1 MTDNEIPGTSGT
13 GSTSGTGGAGTGTQD
28 GPRVSHE
35 EMRDLASI
43 RRSTTDKHIA
53 GVSGG
58 LGRHFDIDPVVFRVA
73 FVVLSFFGGAGLL
86 LYAAGWLLLPLDDGS
101 RATLDL
107 DNRSRSV
114 ALVGVCVLAA
124 LALIGDAWGPGWFP
138 WPLILVGLI
147 VWLVL
152 TRKDRREAREQ
163 VDAARTGLA
172 YADPEQPPTTAPP
185 LRPRNPRKRGPILFW
200 YTLALIGIGVG
211 ILGVFDLAGFDVL
224 GSAYPALVLG
234 IIATM
239 LLVGAFYG
247 RAGGLILLGLI
258 TAVVLSLSTVADR
271 WDGSQ
276 IRETP
281 ASAAELDSHYEASM
295 GEVVLD
301 LTEIEDLDELDGR
314 DIRVDLDMGRIEVIV
329 PRDLTVDVDARMEAG
344 GDIWLFGER
353 DGRTWAYSMTS
364 LQRGGADAPE
374 IDLDLD
380 LSFGEIRV
388 VTR

>member
-1 MTDNEIPGTSGT
+1 MTENET
-13 GSTSGTGGAGTGTQD
+13 TGTTGTDTHD
-28 GPRVSHE
+28 GPRVSHDQ
-35 EMRDLASI
+35 MRDLAQI

-86 LYAAGWLLLPLDDGS
+86 LYAAGWLLLPQDDGT

-107 DNRSRSV
+107 DQRSRSV
-114 ALVGVCVLAA
+114 ALVGVGVLAA
-124 LALIGDAWGPGWFP
+124 LALVGDAWGPGWFP

-152 TRKDRREAREQ
+152 TRRERREAREQ
-163 VDAARTGLA
+163 EAVASPAMT
-172 YADPEQPPTTAPP
+172 YADPAMPGPAPAP
-185 LRPRNPRKRGPILFW
+185 LRPRNPRKRGPILFF
-200 YTLALIGIGVG
+200 YTLALIGIG
-211 ILGVFDLAGFDVL
+211 LGVLGIFDLAGFDVL
-224 GSAYPALVLG
+224 GSAYPALALG
-234 IIATM
+234 ITAVM
-239 LLVGAFYG
+239 LLVGSFYG
-247 RAGGLILLGLI
+247 RAGGLILLGLV
-258 TAVVLSLSTVADR
+258 TALVLTASTVADR
-271 WDGSQ
+271 WDGEQ

-281 ASAAELDSHYEASM
+281 LRASQVETHYEAGV

-301 LTEIEDLDELDGR
+301 LTEVEDLEALDGR
-314 DIRVDLDMGRIEVIV
+314 DIRVDADMGRIEVIV

-344 GDIWLFGER
+344 GEISLFGER
-353 DGRTWAYSMTS
+353 DGRSWDYSTS
-364 LQRGGADAPE
+364 TLRRGPTGAPE